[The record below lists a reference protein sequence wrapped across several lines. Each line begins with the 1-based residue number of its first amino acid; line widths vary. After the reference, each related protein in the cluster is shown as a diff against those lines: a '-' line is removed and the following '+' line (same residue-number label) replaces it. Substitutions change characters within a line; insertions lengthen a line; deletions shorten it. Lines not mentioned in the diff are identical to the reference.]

1 MKTAWD
7 YARPDEIAERARLD
21 ADKAVNQAARRK
33 LYNRL
38 LKRKQAFENASQ

>member
-21 ADKAVNQAARRK
+21 ADKAANQRDRRK

-38 LKRKQAFENASQ
+38 LKRKQMMERSK